1 MRMKPIHSA
10 HLAQT
15 KHDSQSPNT
24 GPGEGRPWM
33 NEPENTEERVSPLIA
48 VKNEIL
54 DVMNTL
60 RQTQEQ
66 LQKGQDVSNERIKSL
81 LARGEN
87 LTQQISAL
95 PGMEQAG
102 KELAEHLTKIGQAIL
117 DLKNFDALKKANLV
131 TGVKF

>member
-1 MRMKPIHSA
+1 
-10 HLAQT
+10 
-15 KHDSQSPNT
+15 
-24 GPGEGRPWM
+24 M
-33 NEPENTEERVSPLIA
+33 NEPEYNKERVSPLIA

-54 DVMNTL
+54 DVMNSL

>member
-1 MRMKPIHSA
+1 
-10 HLAQT
+10 
-15 KHDSQSPNT
+15 
-24 GPGEGRPWM
+24 M
-33 NEPENTEERVSPLIA
+33 NEPEYTEERVSPLIA

>member
-1 MRMKPIHSA
+1 M
-10 HLAQT
+10 
-15 KHDSQSPNT
+15 D
-24 GPGEGRPWM
+24 
-33 NEPENTEERVSPLIA
+33 EPEYTEEHLSPLIA

-54 DVMNTL
+54 DVMNKL

-66 LQKGQDVSNERIKSL
+66 LQKGRHVSNERIRSL

-102 KELAEHLTKIGQAIL
+102 KELAEHLTKIGQAIM
-117 DLKNFDALKKANLV
+117 DLKNFDALKKENLV

>member
-1 MRMKPIHSA
+1 
-10 HLAQT
+10 
-15 KHDSQSPNT
+15 
-24 GPGEGRPWM
+24 M
-33 NEPENTEERVSPLIA
+33 NEPEYTEKHLSPLIA

-54 DVMNTL
+54 DVMNKL

-66 LQKGQDVSNERIKSL
+66 LQKGQDVSKERIKSL

-87 LTQQISAL
+87 LAQQISAL

-117 DLKNFDALKKANLV
+117 DLKNFDALKKENLV

>member
-1 MRMKPIHSA
+1 MGMKPIHSP
-10 HLAQT
+10 HLART
-15 KHDSQSPNT
+15 EHDPQSPNT
-24 GPGEGRPWM
+24 GSGEGRPWM
-33 NEPENTEERVSPLIA
+33 NEPEYNEEQVSPLIA

-54 DVMNTL
+54 DVMNSL

-102 KELAEHLTKIGQAIL
+102 KELAEHLTIW